1 MWTRRLLLATM
12 VAAAAMSL
20 PRHGSAP
27 GNAFAAQAQ
36 TVSLGSLR

>member
-1 MWTRRLLLATM
+1 M

-20 PRHGSAP
+20 PRHGSDS

-36 TVSLGSLR
+36 NVTVGSLR